1 MSLPATSP
9 KQRRRLLRT
18 MSRWLVLAAGLAV
31 GVAVGW
37 TAALATGN
45 VVTDSVPVPSRE
57 SAATDTPAQSAL
69 SEIQSPASDP
79 DAPLARSSAPP
90 EVAAATNVAALTDV
104 AASTDVAALE
114 RLLDESA
121 DLPAKERQR
130 IQFAAYWRYAALDP
144 QAAVDR
150 LLGAGDANDVL
161 LSMAFAAW
169 AMQDADAALR
179 RVETLNVVQ
188 REWASAAVW
197 SVSGAHDD
205 PQRAW
210 QDALAGKSGQA
221 RSEALQSIAHIW
233 AGAAPGEALAAID
246 ELPESQDKDTL
257 RMTVLFTWVEEDQD
271 AALQWAQQ
279 HTDRNDYLVPTLLRS
294 MAEDSPLR
302 AMELAVATDAK
313 ERQLAVMLAMDV
325 WVKNDPHAAFEWVL
339 SNQASLDD
347 VSLAAKPLRGIAET
361 APRQALALA
370 ARLDATR
377 RRLAISA
384 ILGQWA
390 ANDAPAAAAWLD
402 SSSGELESARVAT
415 IARAY
420 ARQHG
425 EEAFDW
431 VLAQAPEHQG
441 DALNTVTRELAKRS
455 PQRTLDLARRIG
467 EPQLYAAAVRSIVSA
482 WAGEDPQAAR
492 RWIAANAEDSQRA
505 SLFSALYMAWAYIDQ
520 AEAAA
525 NALRHDNR
533 SERDAALAA
542 MTTSVARQNPDLAE
556 RLYDEIQ
563 QDEQRRSIA
572 RYLSAVWRRTD
583 PERAK
588 RYRDQR

>member
-9 KQRRRLLRT
+9 KQRRMLLRT
-18 MSRWLVLAAGLAV
+18 MSKWLVLAAGLAV
-31 GVAVGW
+31 GVVVGW
-37 TAALATGN
+37 TAALATSN
-45 VVTDSVPVPSRE
+45 VGTDSVPAPSGE
-57 SAATDTPAQSAL
+57 SAATDTPAQSAS
-69 SEIQSPASDP
+69 SEIHSPDNDP
-79 DAPLARSSAPP
+79 DAPLPRSSELA
-90 EVAAATNVAALTDV
+90 EVAAATDV
-104 AASTDVAALE
+104 AAATEVAAATDVAALE

-121 DLPAKERQR
+121 SLPAKERQR

-144 QAAVDR
+144 QAAVER

-179 RVETLNVVQ
+179 RVETLNVMQ
-188 REWASAAVW
+188 RWWASAAVW

-210 QDALAGKSGQA
+210 QDTLAGKSGQA
-221 RSEALQSIAHIW
+221 RSEALESIAHIW
-233 AGAAPGEALAAID
+233 ARTAPGEALSAID
-246 ELPESQDKDTL
+246 ELPESQDKNSL
-257 RMTVLFTWVEEDQD
+257 RLRVLFSWAEEDQD

-279 HTDRNDYLVPTLLRS
+279 HTDRRGYLVPTLLRL
-294 MAEDSPLR
+294 MAEDSPLK
-302 AMELAVATDAK
+302 AMELAVTLDAK
-313 ERQLAVMLAMDV
+313 DRQLAVTQV
-325 WVKNDPHAAFEWVL
+325 IEGWIESDPHAAFEWIL
-339 SNQASLDD
+339 SNQSSLDD
-347 VSLAAKPLRGIAET
+347 VSFAAKPLRGIAET

-377 RRLAISA
+377 RRLAIST
-384 ILGQWA
+384 ILEQWA

-441 DALNTVTRELAKRS
+441 DALTAVTRELAKRS
-455 PQRTLDLARRIG
+455 PQRTLDLARRIDD
-467 EPQLYAAAVRSIVSA
+467 PRLHAAAVGSIVYA

-505 SLFSALYMAWAYIDQ
+505 SLFSTLYMAWVFVDQ
-520 AEAAA
+520 AEAAT
-525 NALRHDNR
+525 NVLRHDDR

-542 MTTSVARQNPDLAE
+542 MTTAVARQNPDLAE

-563 QDEQRRSIA
+563 QDERRRSTA
-572 RYLSAVWRRTD
+572 RYLRRVWQTTD

>member
-1 MSLPATSP
+1 MS
-9 KQRRRLLRT
+9 K
-18 MSRWLVLAAGLAV
+18 WLVLAAGLTV
-31 GVAVGW
+31 GVVVGW
-37 TAALATGN
+37 IAALATSN
-45 VVTDSVPVPSRE
+45 VGTDAAPVPSRE
-57 SAATDTPAQSAL
+57 SAATAPPSQSAL
-69 SEIQSPASDP
+69 SEVQISANDP
-79 DAPLARSSAPP
+79 DAPIPRPSTPA
-90 EVAAATNVAALTDV
+90 EVDV
-104 AASTDVAALE
+104 ATATDIAALE
-114 RLLDESA
+114 HALDESNS
-121 DLPAKERQR
+121 LPARERQR
-130 IQFAAYWRYAALDP
+130 ARFAAYLRYATLDP

-150 LLGAGDANDVL
+150 LLGTGDANDVL
-161 LSMAFAAW
+161 LSVAFAAW

-179 RVETLNVVQ
+179 RAETLNIVQ
-188 REWASAAVW
+188 REWVSAAVW

-210 QDALAGKSGQA
+210 QDTLAGKSGQA

-233 AGAAPGEALAAID
+233 ARTAPGEALAAID
-246 ELPESQDKDTL
+246 ELPESRDKGTL
-257 RMTVLFTWVEEDQD
+257 RMTVLFRWLEEDQD
-271 AALQWAQQ
+271 AALQWAQE
-279 HTDRNDYLVPTLLRS
+279 HTDQRDYLVPTLLRL
-294 MAEDSPLR
+294 MAEDSPLK
-302 AMELAVATDAK
+302 AMEMAVTLDAK
-313 ERQLAVMLAMDV
+313 DRQLAVTQV
-325 WVKNDPHAAFEWVL
+325 VEGWIESDPHAAFEWIL
-339 SNQASLDD
+339 SNQSSLDD
-347 VSLAAKPLRGIAET
+347 VSFAAKPLRGIAET

-377 RRLAISA
+377 RRLAISS
-384 ILGQWA
+384 ILEQWA

-425 EEAFDW
+425 EEALDW

-441 DALNTVTRELAKRS
+441 DALTTVTRELAKHS
-455 PQRTLDLARRIG
+455 PQRTLDLARRID
-467 EPQLYAAAVRSIVSA
+467 EPQLYAAAVRSVVSA

-520 AEAAA
+520 AEAAT

-542 MTTSVARQNPDLAE
+542 MTTAVARQNPDLAE

-563 QDEQRRSIA
+563 DDERRRSIA
-572 RYLSAVWRRTD
+572 RYLGWTWQRTD

-588 RYRDQR
+588 RYREER